1 MTAIL
6 RPAAAA
12 LVAAVLSV
20 PAAAE
25 PKRFYI
31 ANDDHTDYM
40 WTADTE
46 VYAKAF
52 VEVLDF
58 HLDLANRT
66 AKNPPPLRNRFNAD
80 GNLWLWEYEKRKS
93 PAEFDRLMER
103 VKDGTITAPLNT
115 VVSCYGGQPVEAVL
129 RGMYYPGRLERRYDL
144 RFPLALAMENQ
155 TLPLGLASLFAGSG
169 AKYSWRGVCGCASK
183 LPNKIL
189 GERDREVYWYTGPD
203 GRRVLMKWYSFGPKP
218 KNRMGGYLE
227 ASEPVSAIQ
236 TAETDPG
243 FLKRYVDP
251 VTGKPYAVVG
261 LFGFGGDDLGRLTGV
276 KPRPTIPAVA
286 ELPYVVSSPYCD
298 HFHEIA
304 KRETTPDREVIVS
317 NEVDF
322 FEDFEK
328 RYGKTLDAHAVTYGN
343 EWDLYSASL
352 SETTGRAKRAVE
364 KLRTAELL
372 ATLVSLKYPIFMDR
386 FTGARDRS
394 FQDIGLYWEHNWT
407 ADGPVTR
414 TQRAAWGDKVAGNIS
429 YYVDSLQA
437 EAATRLGGMIPR
449 PENANRF
456 FVLNP
461 LGHPRTGPADFAYTG
476 AADVHVRDLV
486 TGKDVPHQIVKDRGL
501 RSLRILAADVPP
513 AGYKVFEVLS
523 GPGSAP
529 TDAAATVSE
538 DGSTVETAA
547 IKLVVERDGAV
558 RSLIDKRRGNVE
570 LVAMIGGLKAN
581 DLAPNSD
588 AGEPLRVVNR
598 GPVSVTVV
606 ARSDAGLDHETEITV
621 YRDSDRIDIRN
632 EITQNFADVRHWA
645 FGFALDKPAVHTEEV
660 GAVILAKRKTDGGDY
675 ADALARY
682 DYVSANHFADIAAGD
697 GTRGVTLSNPDLAFA
712 KLGNSTVTTL
722 DTTTPQINVLA
733 GGQVDG
739 RALGVR
745 GQNGQTR
752 FLQRFALRPH
762 GGYDPAAAM
771 RFALD
776 HQNPLVASAVVSA
789 KKFPT
794 HYPETTY
801 SLLSVSAPNVLLWA
815 VKPAEDGIGKGVAVR
830 LWNLSDKPATATV
843 GFAPG
848 IVAARR
854 TTHVETDLEPL
865 SPADG
870 AVAATFTRQQLQT
883 YRLTPPRGD

>member
-1 MTAIL
+1 VTPALRHATAAL
-6 RPAAAA
+6 AAAA
-12 LVAAVLSV
+12 LAAS
-20 PAAAE
+20 AAAE
-25 PKRFYI
+25 PKRIYI

-40 WTADTE
+40 WTADAE
-46 VYAKAF
+46 VYAKTF
-52 VEVLDF
+52 VEMLDF
-58 HLDLANRT
+58 HMDLAAKT
-66 AKNPPPLRNRFNAD
+66 ANNPPPLRNRFNAD
-80 GNLWLWEYEKRKS
+80 GNLWLWEYERKKS

-115 VVSCYGGQPVEAVL
+115 VVACYGGQPVEAVL

-183 LPNKIL
+183 LPNKLL
-189 GERDREVYWYTGPD
+189 GERDREVYWWTGPD
-203 GRRVLMKWYSFGPKP
+203 GQRVLMKWYSYGDKP
-218 KNRMGGYLE
+218 KNRLGGYLE
-227 ASEPVSAIQ
+227 ADNPVASIR
-236 TAETDPG
+236 TVETEPG

-261 LFGFGGDDLGRLTGV
+261 LFGYGGDDLGRKTGV
-276 KPRPTIPAVA
+276 KSPPTVPGVPELSKVISSPAV
-286 ELPYVVSSPYCD
+286 D
-298 HFHEIA
+298 HFPDIA

-328 RYGKTLDAHAVTYGN
+328 RYGKTLDSHAVTYGN

-352 SETTGRAKRAVE
+352 AETTGKAKRAVE
-364 KLRTAELL
+364 KLRTAEMLS
-372 ATLVSLKYPIFMDR
+372 TLVSLKYPTFMDR
-386 FTGARDRS
+386 FTGMRDRA

-407 ADGPVTR
+407 ADGPVSR
-414 TQRAAWGDKVAGNIS
+414 GQRAAWGDKVAADIS
-429 YYVDSLQA
+429 YYVDSLQT

-449 PENANRF
+449 PENATRF

-461 LGHPRTGPADFAYTG
+461 LGHPRTGPADFPYTG

-486 TGKDVPHQIVKDRGL
+486 TGKDVPHQLVKERGV

-513 AGYKVFEVLS
+513 AGYKVFEVVP
-523 GPGSAP
+523 GPGTAAK
-529 TDAAATVSE
+529 DDAATVSD
-538 DGSTVETAA
+538 DGSAIENAA

-558 RSLIDKRRGNVE
+558 RSLVDKRRGNAE
-570 LVAMIGGLKAN
+570 LAATINGLKAN

-621 YRDSDRIDIRN
+621 YRDSDRIDVRN

-660 GAVILAKRKTDGGDY
+660 GAVILAKRKADGGDY
-675 ADALARY
+675 ADRLARY
-682 DYVSANHFADIAAGD
+682 DYVSANHFADVTAGD
-697 GTRGVTLSNPDLAFA
+697 GRHGVTLSNPDLAFA
-712 KLGNSTVTTL
+712 KLGASTVTTL
-722 DTTTPQINVLA
+722 DAATPQLNVLA

-739 RALGVR
+739 RSLGIR

-776 HQNPLVASAVVSA
+776 HQNPLVAAAVVSNKTA
-789 KKFPT
+789 PT
-794 HYPETTY
+794 PYPEATY
-801 SLLSVSAPNVLLWA
+801 SLLSVSDPNALLWA
-815 VKPAEDGIGKGVAVR
+815 VKPAEDGIGKGVTVR
-830 LWNLSDKPATATV
+830 LWNLGDKPTEAKV
-843 GFAPG
+843 SFAPG
-848 IVAARR
+848 IGSARR

-865 SPADG
+865 TPADG
-870 AVAATFTRQQLQT
+870 ALTATFARQQLQT
-883 YRLTPPRGD
+883 YRLTPPGGN